1 MSLRFEVRDLR
12 YLLEEIWFPIKHNN
26 GNNRFDTLCNTNESD
41 NWTIVD
47 DVNYILK
54 SYIPKL
60 RSKNL
65 FNDDYL
71 IDDPIVIRNLKKYIK
86 REKVKGM
93 SFYTIVPK
101 ERLKYDAFTI
111 GHLAGFCELMFNE
124 RGSKYFKQCWYVV
137 ESGKHQ
143 QKPNLHIHLLADF
156 KKMGSKFFL
165 RDLKTL
171 WRKHFPDEKYT
182 INYNVD
188 GNKGIDRVD
197 CNTLEIQQ
205 DKITYM
211 DNDCKGT
218 HENFTDLGIHKH
230 FEFEG

>member
-1 MSLRFEVRDLR
+1 MSLRFEVRDFRNFVDILFAGN
-12 YLLEEIWFPIKHNN
+12 YMTFHNFHLADDK
-26 GNNRFDTLCNTNESD
+26 RPFCFDEHK
-41 NWTIVD
+41 
-47 DVNYILK
+47 YIFNFAC
-54 SYIPKL
+54 
-60 RSKNL
+60 NL
-65 FNDDYL
+65 FDNNNFD
-71 IDDPIVIRNLKKYIK
+71 NLSFEITDTKMCDMIKGFKKPD
-86 REKVKGM
+86 KVKGM

-101 ERLKYDAFTI
+101 ERLNYDAFTI
-111 GHLAGFCELMFNE
+111 GQLASFCEEMFNT
-124 RGSKYFKQCWYVV
+124 RGDKYFKQCWYVI

-143 QKPNLHIHLLADF
+143 QRPNLHVHLLADF
-156 KKMGSKFFL
+156 KKLKGASGSKFFL

-171 WRKHFPDEKYT
+171 WKKYFHDEKFS
-182 INYNVD
+182 INYNIE

-230 FEFEG
+230 LVF